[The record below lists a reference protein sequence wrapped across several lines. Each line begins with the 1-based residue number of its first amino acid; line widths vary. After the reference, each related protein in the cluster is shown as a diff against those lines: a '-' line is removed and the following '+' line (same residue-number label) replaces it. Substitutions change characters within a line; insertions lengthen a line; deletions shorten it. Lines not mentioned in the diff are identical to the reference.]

1 MTGDGENQPVE
12 SAVTL
17 SDLASELDDA
27 PETEEEAELEVEGDE
42 SEVDADD
49 DAGEEDEAEADDEDD
64 QEEPTVVLKHDGKE
78 VTLKQSEV
86 VALAQQGFDYSKK
99 TMAVAEERKAVDAA
113 RTEAETHRKQHELA
127 ANEAVQR
134 LTAYTRII
142 EASIGDEPDVSL
154 AAQDAGL
161 YLARKAQHDGNKDK
175 LREAYAEIQQI
186 QDDQARQR
194 QAKIDREAA
203 ATEAAL
209 KDTLPGW
216 NNDMLR
222 DLAGYAKDL
231 GLTPETAELAMLTP
245 GFWQLIDKA
254 KKYDAVVAKRAEI
267 KPKATLPKVQKPSGA
282 NHPNRAQVRGKEAE
296 AAYRANPSISTLSNL
311 ID

>member
-12 SAVTL
+12 GAVTL
-17 SDLASELDDA
+17 SDLASELDES
-27 PETEEEAELEVEGDE
+27 PEAEDESELQVEGDDSEVEAGDDVGEEEEA
-42 SEVDADD
+42 
-49 DAGEEDEAEADDEDD
+49 AEDDEDE

-99 TMAVAEERKAVDAA
+99 TMAVAEERKAADAA
-113 RTEAETHRKQHELA
+113 RAEAEAHRKQYEQVATETVH
-127 ANEAVQR
+127 R
-134 LTAYTRII
+134 LQAYTKVI
-142 EASIGDEPDVSL
+142 EASIGEAPDVSL
-154 AAQDAGL
+154 AAEDAGR
-161 YLARKAQHDGNKDK
+161 YLALKAQHEGNTGK
-175 LREAYAEIQQI
+175 LREAYAEIQRI
-186 QDDQARQR
+186 ESEQARER
-194 QAKIDREAA
+194 QARIDREAT

-216 NNDMLR
+216 NEEMLR
-222 DLAGYAKDL
+222 DFVGYAEGL
-231 GLTPETAELAMLTP
+231 GITPQVADQALLKP

-254 KKYDAVVAKRAEI
+254 KKYDAVVAKRAEMR
-267 KPKATLPKVQKPSGA
+267 PKATLPRVQKPSGA
-282 NHPNRAQVRGKEAE
+282 NHPTRAQVRGKEAE